1 MTIICAVTIKEQ
13 DKARAKE
20 ESLIGHKQLKL
31 LISELESLE

>member
-20 ESLIGHKQLKL
+20 ESLIGH
-31 LISELESLE
+31 